1 MLGRSAVSAILTLL
15 AHAFHSSLAPARQGF
30 SLRSA
35 QEDFTEWKMTLMQ
48 VGLDDKYRV
57 DAKRIYLSGVQ
68 ALARLP
74 MLQRERDRAAG
85 LNTAGFISGYR
96 GSPLGMY
103 DHTLWRAKSFLQAH
117 DIAFV
122 PGLNEDLAATAVW
135 GSQQVG
141 LFPGARVDG
150 VFGIW
155 YGKGPGVDRSVDAL
169 KHANSAGTSQHGGV
183 LALAGD
189 DHGCQS
195 STLAHQSEQVFAA
208 ALIPII
214 NPATLQDYLDLGI
227 YGFALSRYSGCW
239 VGFKAIGETVESSA
253 SIYSDHARVEIVLPT
268 DFEMPPGGLN
278 IRWPD
283 PPLEAEKRLFGPK
296 MAAIGAF
303 ARANK
308 LDRIVLDGKP
318 ARLGIIAT
326 GKAYLDLRQALADLG
341 ISDRDAEALGLRIYK
356 VALTWPL
363 EEHGAKRFAEGLQD
377 VLVVEEKRGFI
388 EDQLKRILYN
398 VDAWKRPSVVG
409 KLDEDGAPLLPSEG
423 ELTPTIVASALV
435 ARLRRL
441 GHQSPALEQRLAR
454 LEAFERPAEGHAPIS
469 LQRTPYFCSGCPHNT
484 STKLPEGSRAMA
496 GIGCHGMALYVPAR
510 RTATITHMGAE
521 GANWIGQAPF
531 TSEQHIFQNL
541 GDGTYTH
548 SGLLALRAA
557 AASGVNITYKIL
569 YNDAVAMTGG
579 QPAEG
584 SFTVAQI
591 AHQVW
596 AEGTKR
602 LAVVSDDPGKYPKN
616 YFPAGVTV
624 HHRREMDQVQRQL
637 RDIKGLTALIYDQ
650 TCAAEKR
657 RRRKRG
663 LYPDPPKRVFI
674 NDLVCEGCGDCSQ
687 TSNCVSVQPLETEF
701 GRKRQIDQSNCNKDY
716 SCVDGF
722 CPSFVTV
729 HGGKPKRL
737 ENTAVDS
744 GQLFADLPLPTLPQ
758 LDVPYNILVTGIGGT
773 GVITIGALLGMAAH
787 LDGRGCSALDFT
799 GLAQKNGAVMSHVR
813 IAAKPEDIASV
824 RITSGG
830 ADLILG
836 CDIVVAASETA
847 LNRVDRGATRAF
859 VNADLQPTASF
870 VQNPD
875 LDFEMG
881 AMQTTLRDAI
891 GERNLEIIDA
901 TAIAATL
908 MGDSIATNS
917 FMLGFAFQKG
927 AVPLS
932 LEALLRAIE
941 INGAAIEMNK
951 QAFTWGRLA
960 AHDISRVRSVTQFKA
975 RAASPTRAL
984 DEIINLRAKFLSDYQ
999 DQAYADRYLAAV
1011 DKVRK
1016 AETAASLSSSELSEA
1031 VAKNLF
1037 KLMAY
1042 KDEYEVARLYT
1053 DGSFAKKLSEKFDG
1067 EFSLKFY
1074 LAAPIFA
1081 RRDKA
1086 TGRLQKKEF
1095 GGWMIHAFRLLA
1107 RLKGLRGTPY
1117 DPFGRTTERKAERKL
1132 IEDYLA
1138 MIEQRMAVMKA
1149 EQIPLLSRLARIPET
1164 IRGYG
1169 HIKEENITKAKAEKT
1184 RLEAELDNSRFAAAA
1199 E

>member
-1 MLGRSAVSAILTLL
+1 
-15 AHAFHSSLAPARQGF
+15 
-30 SLRSA
+30 
-35 QEDFTEWKMTLMQ
+35 MTLMQ
-48 VGLDDKYRV
+48 VGLDDKYRL

-68 ALARLP
+68 ALVRLP

-85 LNTAGFISGYR
+85 LNTGGFISGYR

-103 DHTLWRAKSFLQAH
+103 DHTLWRAKSFLQSQ
-117 DIAFV
+117 DIAFF

-141 LFPGARVDG
+141 LFPGAKVDG

-169 KHANSAGTSQHGGV
+169 KHANSAGSSRHGGV

-208 ALIPII
+208 ALMPII
-214 NPATLQDYLDLGI
+214 NPSTLQEYIDLGL

-239 VGFKAIGETVESSA
+239 IGFKAIGETVESSA
-253 SIYSDHARVEIVLPT
+253 SIYSDPDRVKVIIPD

-296 MAAIGAF
+296 MEAVAAF
-303 ARANK
+303 ARANQ

-318 ARLGIIAT
+318 ARLGIIT
-326 GKAYLDLRQALADLG
+326 SGKAYLDLRQALADLG

-363 EEHGAKRFAEGLQD
+363 EESGARRFAEGLQD

-388 EDQLKRILYN
+388 EDQLMRILYN
-398 VDAWKRPSVVG
+398 VDASKRPSVVG
-409 KLDEDGAPLLPSEG
+409 KRDESGARLLPSEG
-423 ELTPTIVASALV
+423 ELNPTVVAAALV

-454 LEAFERPAEGHAPIS
+454 LEAFDQPATGQAAIT
-469 LQRTPYFCSGCPHNT
+469 LQRTPFFCSGCPHNT

-496 GIGCHGMALYVPAR
+496 GIGCHGMALSIPSR

-557 AASGVNITYKIL
+557 ATSGVNITYKIL

-584 SFTVAQI
+584 GFTVSQI
-591 AHQVW
+591 AHQVA

-602 LAVVSDDPGKYPKN
+602 LAIVSDDPGKYPAN
-616 YFPAGVTV
+616 YFPAGATV
-624 HHRREMDQVQRQL
+624 HHRRDMDALQREL
-637 RDIKGLTALIYDQ
+637 REVTGLSVLIYDQ

-687 TSNCVSVQPLETEF
+687 TSNCVSVQPLDTEF

-716 SCVDGF
+716 SCVEGF

-729 HGGKPKRL
+729 HGGSLKRL
-737 ENTAVDS
+737 KNSAVDS
-744 GQLFADLPLPTLPQ
+744 GQLFADLPLPAAPN
-758 LDVPYNILVTGIGGT
+758 LDKPYNILVTGIGGT
-773 GVITIGALLGMAAH
+773 GVITVGALLGMAAH
-787 LDGRGCSALDFT
+787 VDGKGCSALDFT
-799 GLAQKNGAVMSHVR
+799 GLSQKNGAVMSHVR
-813 IAAKPEDIASV
+813 IAARPEDLSTV
-824 RITSGG
+824 RITNGG

-836 CDIVVAASETA
+836 CDMVVSAGPTA
-847 LNRVDRGATRAF
+847 LSRVDRGVTRAF

-875 LDFEMG
+875 IDFELG

-901 TAIAATL
+901 TGIAATL
-908 MGDSIATNS
+908 MGDSIATNP

-927 AVPLS
+927 AIPLS
-932 LEALLRAIE
+932 LDALLRAIE

-960 AHDISRVRSVTQFKA
+960 AHDMSRIRSVLQFRA
-975 RAASPTRAL
+975 RAGAPAKTL
-984 DEIINLRAKFLSDYQ
+984 DEQIALRAEFLTGYQ
-999 DQAYADRYLAAV
+999 DKAYADRYLAGV

-1016 AETAASLSSSELSEA
+1016 AESAAAPASTELTEA

-1053 DGSFAKKLSEKFDG
+1053 DGSFAKKISDKFDG
-1067 EFSLKFY
+1067 DFTLKFY
-1074 LAAPIFA
+1074 LAPPVFA
-1081 RRDKA
+1081 QRDKS
-1086 TGRLQKKEF
+1086 GRLMKKEY
-1095 GGWMIHAFRLLA
+1095 GGWMLRAFGVLA
-1107 RLKGLRGTPY
+1107 KLKILRGTAF
-1117 DPFGRTTERKAERKL
+1117 DPFGRTGERRAERKL
-1132 IEDYLA
+1132 VEDYFA
-1138 MIEQRMAVMKA
+1138 MIDQRMAALKPA
-1149 EQIPLLSRLARIPET
+1149 QIPLLAKIARIPET

-1169 HIKEENITKAKAEKT
+1169 HIKEENIRKAAAEKA
-1184 RLEAELDNSRFAAAA
+1184 RLEADLENARFAAAA

>member
-1 MLGRSAVSAILTLL
+1 
-15 AHAFHSSLAPARQGF
+15 
-30 SLRSA
+30 
-35 QEDFTEWKMTLMQ
+35 MTLMQ
-48 VGLDDKYRV
+48 VGLDDKYRL
-57 DAKRIYLSGVQ
+57 DAKRIYLSGIQ
-68 ALARLP
+68 ALVRLP
-74 MLQRERDRAAG
+74 LLQRERDRRQN

-103 DHTLWRAKSFLQAH
+103 DHALWRAKSFLQAH

-141 LFPGARVDG
+141 LFPGAKVDG

-169 KHANSAGTSQHGGV
+169 KHANSAGSSRHGGV

-208 ALIPII
+208 ALMPIL
-214 NPATLQDYLDLGI
+214 NPATLQDYLDLGL

-253 SIYSDHARVEIVLPT
+253 SIYSDPSRVEVVRPT
-268 DFEMPPGGLN
+268 DFEMPPDGLN

-283 PPLEAEKRLFGPK
+283 PPMEQERRLFGPK
-296 MAAIGAF
+296 MEAVKAF
-303 ARANK
+303 VRANQ
-308 LDRIVLDGKP
+308 LDRIVLDAKP
-318 ARLGIIAT
+318 ARLGIVAT
-326 GKAYLDLRQALADLG
+326 GKAYLDLRQAMADLG
-341 ISDRDAEALGLRIYK
+341 ITDRDAKALGLRIYK

-363 EEHGAKRFAEGLQD
+363 EEVGAKRFAEGLQD

-388 EDQLKRILYN
+388 EDQLMRILYN
-398 VDAWKRPSVVG
+398 VDAWNRPSVVG
-409 KLDEDGAPLLPSEG
+409 KRDESGAPLLPSEG
-423 ELTPTIVASALV
+423 ELTPTMVASALV

-441 GHQSPALEQRLAR
+441 GHQTPVLEQRLAR
-454 LEAFERPAEGHAPIS
+454 LEAFEHPANASAPIA
-469 LQRTPYFCSGCPHNT
+469 LQRSPFFCSGCPHNT
-484 STKLPEGSRAMA
+484 STKLPDGSRAMA
-496 GIGCHGMALYVPAR
+496 GIGCHGMALYVPSR
-510 RTATITHMGAE
+510 RTATITQMGGE

-531 TSEQHIFQNL
+531 TSEDHIFQNL

-557 AASGVNITYKIL
+557 SASGVNITYKIL

-584 SFTVAQI
+584 SFTVSQI

-602 LAVVSDDPGKYPKN
+602 LAIVSDDPGKYPKN
-616 YFPAGVTV
+616 YFPQGASV
-624 HHRREMDQVQRQL
+624 HHRREMDQLQREL
-637 RDIKGLTALIYDQ
+637 REVKGLSVLIYDQ

-687 TSNCVSVQPLETEF
+687 TSNCVSVQPLDTEF

-729 HGGKPKRL
+729 HGGALRRPK
-737 ENTAVDS
+737 TGSVDS
-744 GQLFADLPLPTLPQ
+744 TQPFADLPLPPTRQ
-758 LDVPYNILVTGIGGT
+758 LDAPYNILVTGIGGT

-813 IAAKPEDIASV
+813 IARAPEDISTV
-824 RITSGG
+824 RIASGG

-836 CDIVVAASETA
+836 CDIVVSAGTTA
-847 LNRVDRGATRAF
+847 LSRVERGVTRAF

-870 VQNPD
+870 VMNPD
-875 LDFEMG
+875 IDFEIN
-881 AMQTTLRDAI
+881 AMQSALVDAI
-891 GERNLEIIDA
+891 GDNNLDIIDA
-901 TAIAATL
+901 TGIATIL

-917 FMLGFAFQKG
+917 FMLGYAFQKG
-927 AVPLS
+927 TIPLS
-932 LEALLRAIE
+932 QEAILRAIE

-951 QAFTWGRLA
+951 QAFGWGRLA
-960 AHDISRVRSVTQFKA
+960 AHDISRVRSVTQFRS
-975 RAASPTRAL
+975 RAVTTTRTL
-984 DEIINLRAKFLSDYQ
+984 DETITYRARFLAGYQ
-999 DQAYADRYLAAV
+999 DAAYADRYLATVA
-1011 DKVRK
+1011 KVRK
-1016 AETAASLSSSELSEA
+1016 AEAAAAPSSTELTEA

-1042 KDEYEVARLYT
+1042 KDEYEVARLYA
-1053 DGSFAKKLSEKFDG
+1053 DDSFAKKLG
-1067 EFSLKFY
+1067 ERFEGDFRLKFH
-1074 LAAPIFA
+1074 LAPPIFA

-1086 TGRLQKKEF
+1086 TGHLLKKEF
-1095 GGWMIHAFRLLA
+1095 GDWMMPAFRLLA
-1107 RLKGLRGTPY
+1107 KLRFLRGTAW
-1117 DPFGRTTERKAERKL
+1117 DPFGRSAERKAERRL
-1132 IEDYLA
+1132 IEDYRA
-1138 MIEQRMAVMKA
+1138 MIEPRIASLTA
-1149 EQIPLLSRLARIPET
+1149 EQIPHLARLARLPEM

-1169 HIKEENITKAKAEKT
+1169 HIKEASIAKAAAEKA
-1184 RLEAELDNSRFAAAA
+1184 RLEAEVDNNRFAAAA

>member
-1 MLGRSAVSAILTLL
+1 LTLP
-15 AHAFHSSLAPARQGF
+15 AHAFPLARRIDPPGQIAESSAKKTLGANN
-30 SLRSA
+30 
-35 QEDFTEWKMTLMQ
+35 MTLMQ
-48 VGLDDKYRV
+48 VGLDDKYRL

-68 ALARLP
+68 ALVRLP

-103 DHTLWRAKSFLQAH
+103 DHTLWRAKSFLQSQ

-141 LFPGARVDG
+141 LFPGAKVDG

-155 YGKGPGVDRSVDAL
+155 YGKGPGVDRSVDVL
-169 KHANSAGTSQHGGV
+169 KHANSAGSSKNGGV

-208 ALIPII
+208 ALMPIV
-214 NPATLQDYLDLGI
+214 NPSTLQEYLDLGI
-227 YGFALSRYSGCW
+227 LGFALSRYSGCW

-253 SIYSDHARVEIVLPT
+253 SIYSDPSRVQVVIPT

-296 MAAIGAF
+296 MEAVKAF
-303 ARANK
+303 VRANQF
-308 LDRIVLDGKP
+308 DRIVLDGKP

-326 GKAYLDLRQALADLG
+326 GKAYLDLRQAMADLG

-363 EEHGAKRFAEGLQD
+363 EETGARRFAEGLQD

-388 EDQLKRILYN
+388 EDQLMRILYN
-398 VDAWKRPSVVG
+398 VDASKRPTIVG
-409 KLDEDGAPLLPSEG
+409 KRDETGALLLPSEG
-423 ELTPTIVASALV
+423 ELNPTVVASALV

-441 GHQSPALEQRLAR
+441 GHQSPVLEQRLAR
-454 LEAFERPAEGHAPIS
+454 LIAFDQPATGHAPIT
-469 LQRTPYFCSGCPHNT
+469 LQRTPFFCSGCPHNT

-496 GIGCHGMALYVPAR
+496 GIGCHGMALYIPAR
-510 RTATITHMGAE
+510 RTTTITHMGGE

-531 TSEQHIFQNL
+531 TTEQHVFQNL

-557 AASGVNITYKIL
+557 GASGVNITYKIL

-591 AHQVW
+591 AHQVA

-602 LAVVSDDPGKYPKN
+602 LAIVSDDPDKYPAN
-616 YFPAGVTV
+616 YFPAGATV
-624 HHRREMDQVQRQL
+624 HHRRDMDALQREL
-637 RDIKGLTALIYDQ
+637 REVKGLSVLIYDQ

-687 TSNCVSVQPLETEF
+687 TSNCVSVQPLDTEF
-701 GRKRQIDQSNCNKDY
+701 GRKRHIDQSNCNKDY
-716 SCVDGF
+716 SCVEGF

-729 HGGKPKRL
+729 HGGSLKRL
-737 ENTAVDS
+737 KNAAMDS
-744 GQLFADLPLPTLPQ
+744 GQLFADLPLPTPPA
-758 LDVPYNILVTGIGGT
+758 LDKPYNILVTGIGGT
-773 GVITIGALLGMAAH
+773 GVITVGALLGMAAH
-787 LDGRGCSALDFT
+787 VDGKGCSALDFT
-799 GLAQKNGAVMSHVR
+799 GLSQKNGAVMSHVR
-813 IAAKPEDIASV
+813 LAAKAEELTTV
-824 RITSGG
+824 RITNGG

-836 CDIVVAASETA
+836 CDMVVSAGTTA
-847 LNRVDRGATRAF
+847 LSRVDRGTTKAF

-875 LDFEMG
+875 IDFELG
-881 AMQTTLRDAI
+881 AMQTALRDAI
-891 GERNLEIIDA
+891 GERNLDIIDA
-901 TAIAATL
+901 TGIASTL
-908 MGDSIATNS
+908 MGDSIATNP

-927 AVPLS
+927 TIPLS
-932 LEALLRAIE
+932 LESLLRAIE
-941 INGAAIEMNK
+941 INGAAVEMNK

-960 AHDISRVRSVTQFKA
+960 AHDMSRVRSVIQFKS
-975 RAASPTRAL
+975 RAGAPVKSL
-984 DEIINLRAKFLSDYQ
+984 DEQIALRADFLTDYQ
-999 DQAYADRYLAAV
+999 DKAYADRYRAAV

-1016 AETAASLSSSELSEA
+1016 AEAAAAPASTELTEA

-1053 DGSFAKKLSEKFDG
+1053 DGSFGKKLSDKFDG
-1067 EFSLKFY
+1067 DYKIKFY
-1074 LAAPIFA
+1074 LAPPIFA
-1081 RRDKA
+1081 KRDKS
-1086 TGRLQKKEF
+1086 GRLMKKEF
-1095 GGWMIHAFRLLA
+1095 GGWMLGAFGWLA
-1107 RLKGLRGTPY
+1107 KLKFLRGTSF
-1117 DPFGRTTERKAERKL
+1117 DPFGRTTERKMERQL
-1132 IEDYLA
+1132 VEDYFA
-1138 MIEQRMAVMKA
+1138 MIEQRTASVKP
-1149 EQIPLLSRLARIPET
+1149 EQIPLLAKLARLPEM

-1169 HIKEENITKAKAEKT
+1169 HIKEDNIKKVAAERA
-1184 RLEAELDNSRFAAAA
+1184 RLEAEIENSRFAAAA

>member
-1 MLGRSAVSAILTLL
+1 MTLL
-15 AHAFHSSLAPARQGF
+15 
-30 SLRSA
+30 
-35 QEDFTEWKMTLMQ
+35 Q
-48 VGLDDKYRV
+48 VELEDKYRLE
-57 DAKRIYLSGVQ
+57 AKRIYLSGVQ
-68 ALARLP
+68 ALVRLP
-74 MLQRERDRAAG
+74 MLQREIDRAAG

-103 DHTLWRAKSFLQAH
+103 DHALWRAKSHLKAH

-141 LFPGARVDG
+141 LFPGAKVDG

-155 YGKGPGVDRSVDAL
+155 YGKGPGLDRSVDAL
-169 KHANSAGTSQHGGV
+169 KHANSAGTSRHGGV

-208 ALIPII
+208 ALMPII
-214 NPATLQDYLDLGI
+214 NPATLQDYLDLGL

-253 SIYSDHARVEIVLPT
+253 SVYSDSARVQIVLPS

-283 PPLEAEKRLFGPK
+283 PPMEQEKRLFGPK
-296 MAAIGAF
+296 MEAVGAF
-303 ARANK
+303 VRANK
-308 LDRIVLDGKP
+308 LDKIVLDGKP
-318 ARLGIIAT
+318 ARLGIITT

-341 ISDRDAEALGLRIYK
+341 ITDRDAQALGLRIYK

-363 EEHGAKRFAEGLQD
+363 EEEGAKRFAEGLQD

-398 VDAWKRPSVVG
+398 MDAWNRPAVVG
-409 KLDEDGAPLLPSEG
+409 KRDEAGKVLLPSEG

-441 GHQSPALEQRLAR
+441 GHHSPVPEQRLAR
-454 LEAFERPAEGHAPIS
+454 LEAFERPAPAQAPIT
-469 LQRTPYFCSGCPHNT
+469 LQRTPFFCSGCPHNT
-484 STKLPEGSRAMA
+484 STKIPEGSRAMA
-496 GIGCHGMALYVPAR
+496 GIGCHGMALNVPAR
-510 RTATITHMGAE
+510 RTATITHMGGE

-584 SFTVAQI
+584 SFTVSQI

-596 AEGTKR
+596 AEGVKR
-602 LAVVSDDPGKYPKN
+602 LAIVSDAPGKYPPSG
-616 YFPAGVTV
+616 YFPPGTTV
-624 HHRREMDQVQRQL
+624 HHRREMDQVQREL
-637 RDIKGLTALIYDQ
+637 REIKGLTVLIYDQ

-687 TSNCVSVQPLETEF
+687 ASNCVSVQPLDTEF
-701 GRKRQIDQSNCNKDY
+701 GRKRQIDQSNCNKDF
-716 SCVDGF
+716 SCIEGF

-729 HGGKPKRL
+729 HGGKLKRI
-737 ENTAVDS
+737 ESSAIDS
-744 GQLFADLPLPTLPQ
+744 GQLFADLPLPVTPK
-758 LDVPYNILVTGIGGT
+758 LDAPYNILVTGIGGT

-787 LDGRGCSALDFT
+787 VDGRGCSALDFT
-799 GLAQKNGAVMSHVR
+799 GLSQKNGAVMSHVR
-813 IAAKPEDIASV
+813 IAPKPEDIAAV
-824 RITSGG
+824 RITTGG

-836 CDIVVAASETA
+836 CDIVVSTSASA
-847 LNRVDRGATRAF
+847 LSRVERGATRAF

-891 GERNLEIIDA
+891 GERNLDIIDA
-901 TAIAATL
+901 TGIASTL

-927 AVPLS
+927 AIPLS
-932 LEALLRAIE
+932 LDAILRAIE
-941 INGAAIEMNK
+941 INGAAVEMNK

-960 AHDISRVRSVTQFKA
+960 AHDMARVRSVIQFRN
-975 RAASPTRAL
+975 RAAQPTRTL
-984 DEIINLRAKFLSDYQ
+984 DDIIDVRARFLTDYQ
-999 DQAYADRYLAAV
+999 DKAYAARYLAAL

-1016 AETAASLSSSELSEA
+1016 AEAAASPASTELTEA

-1042 KDEYEVARLYT
+1042 KDEYEVARLYS

-1067 EFSLKFY
+1067 DYQLKFY
-1074 LAAPIFA
+1074 LAPPIFA

-1086 TGRLQKKEF
+1086 TGHLQKKEF
-1095 GGWMIHAFRLLA
+1095 GGWTIHAFRLLA
-1107 RLKGLRGTPY
+1107 RLKFLRGTAF
-1117 DPFGRTTERKAERKL
+1117 DPFGRTAERKAERKL

-1138 MIEQRMAVMKA
+1138 MLDERIADLRPER
-1149 EQIPLLSRLARIPET
+1149 IPLLIKLARIPET

-1169 HIKEENITKAKAEKT
+1169 HIKEASLVKAMAEKA
-1184 RLEAELDNSRFAAAA
+1184 RLEAELENTRFAAAA

>member
-1 MLGRSAVSAILTLL
+1 
-15 AHAFHSSLAPARQGF
+15 
-30 SLRSA
+30 
-35 QEDFTEWKMTLMQ
+35 MTLMQ
-48 VGLDDKYRV
+48 VGLDDKYRFE
-57 DAKRIYLSGVQ
+57 AKRIYLSGVQ
-68 ALARLP
+68 ALVRLP

-103 DHTLWRAKSFLQAH
+103 DHTLWRAKSFLAEH

-141 LFPGARVDG
+141 LFPGAKVDG

-155 YGKGPGVDRSVDAL
+155 YGKGPGVDRSTDVL
-169 KHANSAGTSQHGGV
+169 KHANSAGSSRNGGV

-208 ALIPII
+208 ALMPII
-214 NPATLQDYLDLGI
+214 NPSTLQEYVDLGL

-253 SIYSDHARVEIVLPT
+253 SIYADPDRVKIVLPT
-268 DFEMPPGGLN
+268 DFEMPPDGLN

-296 MAAIGAF
+296 IEAVKAF
-303 ARANK
+303 VRANR

-326 GKAYLDLRQALADLG
+326 GKAYLDLRQAMADLG

-363 EEHGAKRFAEGLQD
+363 EEVGAKRFAEGLQD

-388 EDQLKRILYN
+388 EDQLMRILYN
-398 VDAWKRPSVVG
+398 VDAWNRPSVVG
-409 KLDEDGAPLLPSEG
+409 KRDESGAPLLPSEG
-423 ELTPTIVASALV
+423 ELNPTVVASALV

-441 GHQSPALEQRLAR
+441 GHQSPLLEQRLAR
-454 LEAFERPAEGHAPIS
+454 LEAFDQPATGHAPIT
-469 LQRTPYFCSGCPHNT
+469 LQRTPFFCSGCPHNT

-496 GIGCHGMALYVPAR
+496 GIGCHGMVLSIPSR
-510 RTATITHMGAE
+510 RTATITHMGGE

-531 TSEQHIFQNL
+531 TNEAHIFQNL

-584 SFTVAQI
+584 GFTVAQI

-602 LAVVSDDPGKYPKN
+602 LVIVSDDPGKYPAN
-616 YFPAGVTV
+616 YFPPGATI
-624 HHRREMDQVQRQL
+624 HHRRDMDALQREL
-637 RDIKGLTALIYDQ
+637 REIKGLTALIYDQ

-687 TSNCVSVQPLETEF
+687 TSNCVSVQPLDTEF

-716 SCVDGF
+716 SCVEGF

-729 HGGKPKRL
+729 HGGALKRL
-737 ENTAVDS
+737 KNSAVDS
-744 GQLFADLPLPTLPQ
+744 GQLFADLPLPPHLP
-758 LDVPYNILVTGIGGT
+758 LDKPWNILVTGIGGT
-773 GVITIGALLGMAAH
+773 GVITVGALLGMAAH
-787 LDGRGCSALDFT
+787 VDGKGCSALDFT
-799 GLAQKNGAVMSHVR
+799 GLSQKNGAVMSHVR
-813 IAAKPEDIASV
+813 IAAKPEDLSAV
-824 RITSGG
+824 RITNGG

-836 CDIVVAASETA
+836 CDMVVSAGATA
-847 LNRVDRGATRAF
+847 LSRVDRGVTKAF

-875 LDFEMG
+875 IDFELG

-901 TAIAATL
+901 TGIAATL
-908 MGDSIATNS
+908 MGDSIATNP

-927 AVPLS
+927 AIPLS

-960 AHDISRVRSVTQFKA
+960 AHDMSRVRSVIQFKS
-975 RAASPTRAL
+975 RADAPSKNL
-984 DEIINLRAKFLSDYQ
+984 DEQIAIRADYLASYQ
-999 DQAYADRYLAAV
+999 DKAYADRYLTAV
-1011 DKVRK
+1011 EKVRR
-1016 AETAASLSSSELSEA
+1016 AEAAAAPASTELTEA
-1031 VAKNLF
+1031 VVKNLF

-1053 DGSFAKKLSEKFDG
+1053 DGSFAKKLSDKFDG
-1067 EFSLKFY
+1067 DYQLKFH
-1074 LAAPIFA
+1074 LAPPIFA
-1081 RRDKA
+1081 KRDKS
-1086 TGRLQKKEF
+1086 GRLMKKEY
-1095 GGWMIHAFRLLA
+1095 GGWMMSAFKLLS
-1107 RLKGLRGTPY
+1107 RLKFLRGTSF
-1117 DPFGRTTERKAERKL
+1117 DPFGRTEERKMERQL
-1132 IEDYLA
+1132 VEDYFG
-1138 MIEQRMAVMKA
+1138 MIDQRVANLKPA
-1149 EQIPLLSRLARIPET
+1149 QIPLLAKLARLPEM

-1169 HIKEENITKAKAEKT
+1169 HIKDDNIAKAAAEKA
-1184 RLEAELDNSRFAAAA
+1184 RLEADLESSRFAAAA

>member
-1 MLGRSAVSAILTLL
+1 
-15 AHAFHSSLAPARQGF
+15 
-30 SLRSA
+30 
-35 QEDFTEWKMTLMQ
+35 MTLMQ
-48 VGLDDKYRV
+48 VGLDDKYRLE
-57 DAKRIYLSGVQ
+57 AKRIYLSGIQ
-68 ALARLP
+68 ALVRLP
-74 MLQRERDRAAG
+74 ILQRERDRLQN

-103 DHTLWRAKSFLQAH
+103 DHALWRAKSFLQAH

-141 LFPGARVDG
+141 LFPGAKVDG

-169 KHANSAGTSQHGGV
+169 KHANSAGSSRHGGV

-208 ALIPII
+208 ALMPIL
-214 NPATLQDYLDLGI
+214 NPATLQDYLDFGL

-239 VGFKAIGETVESSA
+239 IGFKAIGETVESSA
-253 SIYSDHARVEIVLPT
+253 SILSDPSRVQVVLPT

-283 PPLEAEKRLFGPK
+283 PPMEQERRLFGAK
-296 MAAIGAF
+296 MEAAKAF
-303 ARANK
+303 VRANQ
-308 LDRIVLDGKP
+308 LDRIVLDAKP
-318 ARLGIIAT
+318 ARLGIVAT
-326 GKAYLDLRQALADLG
+326 GKAYLDLRQAMADLG
-341 ISDRDAEALGLRIYK
+341 ITDKDAKALGLRIYK

-363 EEHGAKRFAEGLQD
+363 EEVGAKRFAEGLQD
-377 VLVVEEKRGFI
+377 ILVVEEKRGFV
-388 EDQLKRILYN
+388 EDQLMRILYN
-398 VDAWKRPSVVG
+398 VDAWNRPSVVG
-409 KLDEDGAPLLPSEG
+409 KRDESGAPLLPSEG
-423 ELTPTIVASALV
+423 ELTPTMVASALL

-441 GHQSPALEQRLAR
+441 GLQSPALEQRLAR
-454 LEAFERPAEGHAPIS
+454 LEAFEHPVHAGAPIA
-469 LQRTPYFCSGCPHNT
+469 LQRSPFFCSGCPHNT

-496 GIGCHGMALYVPAR
+496 GIGCHGMALYVPSR
-510 RTATITHMGAE
+510 RTETITQMGGE

-531 TSEQHIFQNL
+531 TSEAHIFQNL

-557 AASGVNITYKIL
+557 SASGVNITYKIL

-584 SFTVAQI
+584 SFTVSQI
-591 AHQVW
+591 AHQVA

-602 LAVVSDDPGKYPKN
+602 LAIVSDDPGKYPANN
-616 YFPAGVTV
+616 YFPPGATV
-624 HHRREMDQVQRQL
+624 HHRREMDQLQREL
-637 RDIKGLTALIYDQ
+637 REVKGLTVLIYDQ

-687 TSNCVSVQPLETEF
+687 TSNRVSVQPLDTEF

-729 HGGKPKRL
+729 HGGTPKRAKTSAL
-737 ENTAVDS
+737 DS
-744 GQLFADLPLPTLPQ
+744 GQLFADLPLPAARQ
-758 LDVPYNILVTGIGGT
+758 LDAPYNILVTGIGGT

-787 LDGRGCSALDFT
+787 VDGRSCSALDFT

-813 IAAKPEDIASV
+813 IAPSPEDIASV
-824 RITSGG
+824 RIATGG

-836 CDIVVAASETA
+836 CDIVVSAGTTA
-847 LNRVDRGATRAF
+847 LSRVERGVTKAF

-870 VQNPD
+870 VMNPD
-875 LDFEMG
+875 IDFEMN
-881 AMQTTLRDAI
+881 AMQSALREAI
-891 GERNLEIIDA
+891 GDNNLDIIDA
-901 TAIAATL
+901 TGMATIL

-917 FMLGFAFQKG
+917 FMLGYAFQKG
-927 AVPLS
+927 AIPLS
-932 LEALLRAIE
+932 LEAILRAIE
-941 INGAAIEMNK
+941 INGAAVEMNK
-951 QAFTWGRLA
+951 QAFGWGRLA
-960 AHDISRVRSVTQFKA
+960 AHDISRVRSVTQFRS
-975 RAASPTRAL
+975 RATATTRTL
-984 DEIINLRAKFLSDYQ
+984 DETIDYRAKFLASYQ
-999 DQAYADRYLAAV
+999 DKAYAEHYLATVA
-1011 DKVRK
+1011 KVRK
-1016 AETAASLSSSELSEA
+1016 AETAVAPSSTELTEA

-1042 KDEYEVARLYT
+1042 KDEYEVARLYA
-1053 DGSFAKKLSEKFDG
+1053 DDAFANKLGEKFEGD
-1067 EFSLKFY
+1067 FRLKFH
-1074 LAAPIFA
+1074 LAPPIFA

-1086 TGRLQKKEF
+1086 TGHLLKQEF
-1095 GGWMIHAFRLLA
+1095 GGWMMPAFRLLA
-1107 RLKGLRGTPY
+1107 KLKFLRGTGY
-1117 DPFGRTTERKAERKL
+1117 DPFGRTAERKAERKL
-1132 IEDYLA
+1132 IEDYLG
-1138 MIEQRMAVMKA
+1138 MIEQRTADLKA
-1149 EQIPLLSRLARIPET
+1149 EQIPLLARLSRLPET

-1169 HIKEENITKAKAEKT
+1169 HIKDESIARAAAEKA
-1184 RLEAELDNSRFAAAA
+1184 RLEAELENNRFAAAA

>member
-1 MLGRSAVSAILTLL
+1 MTLL
-15 AHAFHSSLAPARQGF
+15 
-30 SLRSA
+30 
-35 QEDFTEWKMTLMQ
+35 Q
-48 VGLDDKYRV
+48 VGLDDKYRFE
-57 DAKRIYLSGVQ
+57 AKRIYLSGVQ

-103 DHTLWRAKSFLQAH
+103 DHTLWRAKSFLQSQ
-117 DIAFV
+117 DITFV
-122 PGLNEDLAATAVW
+122 SGLNEDLAATAVW

-141 LFPGARVDG
+141 MFPGAKVDG

-169 KHANSAGTSQHGGV
+169 KHANSAGTSRNGGV

-208 ALIPII
+208 ALIPVI
-214 NPATLQDYLDLGI
+214 NPSTLQEYLDLGLL
-227 YGFALSRYSGCW
+227 GFALSRYSGCW

-253 SIYSDHARVEIVLPT
+253 SIYSDPSRVRIVLPT

-283 PPLEAEKRLFGPK
+283 PPLEAEKRLGLK
-296 MAAIGAF
+296 LDAVKAF
-303 ARANK
+303 ARANA

-318 ARLGIIAT
+318 ARLGIITT
-326 GKAYLDLRQALADLG
+326 GKAYLDLKQAMADLG
-341 ISDRDAEALGLRIYK
+341 ISDRDAEQLGLRIYK

-363 EEHGAKRFAEGLQD
+363 EEHGARRFAEGLQD

-409 KLDEDGAPLLPSEG
+409 KLYKSGAPLLPSEG
-423 ELTPTIVASALV
+423 ELTPTVVASALV

-441 GHQSPALEQRLAR
+441 GHHSPALEQRLAR

-510 RTATITHMGAE
+510 RTATITHMGGE
-521 GANWIGQAPF
+521 GANWIGQAPV

-557 AASGVNITYKIL
+557 ATSGVNITYKIL

-584 SFTVAQI
+584 GFTVSQI
-591 AHQVW
+591 AHQVA

-602 LAVVSDDPGKYPKN
+602 LAIVSDDPAKYPAN
-616 YFPAGVTV
+616 YFPPGATV
-624 HHRREMDQVQRQL
+624 HHRRDMDELQREL
-637 RDIKGLTALIYDQ
+637 RDVKGLSVLIYDQ

-674 NDLVCEGCGDCSQ
+674 NELVCEGCGDCSQ
-687 TSNCVSVQPLETEF
+687 ASNCVSVQPLDTEF

-716 SCVDGF
+716 SCVEGF

-729 HGGKPKRL
+729 HGGSLKRL
-737 ENTAVDS
+737 KSSAVDS
-744 GQLFADLPLPTLPQ
+744 GQLFADLPLPSAPG
-758 LDVPYNILVTGIGGT
+758 LDKPYNILVTGIGGT
-773 GVITIGALLGMAAH
+773 GVITVGALLGMAAH
-787 LDGRGCSALDFT
+787 VDGKGCSALDFT
-799 GLAQKNGAVMSHVR
+799 GLSQKNGAVMSHVR
-813 IAAKPEDIASV
+813 IAARPEDLSTV
-824 RITSGG
+824 RIANGG

-836 CDIVVAASETA
+836 CDMVVSAGAVA
-847 LNRVDRGATRAF
+847 LARVDRGVTKAF

-875 LDFEMG
+875 IDFELG

-901 TAIAATL
+901 TGIAATL
-908 MGDSIATNS
+908 MGDSIATNA

-927 AVPLS
+927 AIPLS

-960 AHDISRVRSVTQFKA
+960 AHDMSRIRSVLQFKS
-975 RAASPTRAL
+975 RAAAPTKTL
-984 DEIINLRAKFLSDYQ
+984 DEQIALRADFLTGYQ
-999 DQAYADRYLAAV
+999 DKAYADRYRAAI

-1016 AETAASLSSSELSEA
+1016 AETAAVPVSTELTEA

-1067 EFSLKFY
+1067 DFKLKFY
-1074 LAAPIFA
+1074 LAPPIFA
-1081 RRDKA
+1081 KRDKS
-1086 TGRLQKKEF
+1086 GRPMKKEY
-1095 GGWMIHAFRLLA
+1095 GGWMLHAFRLLA
-1107 RLKGLRGTPY
+1107 RLKFLRGTTF
-1117 DPFGRTTERKAERKL
+1117 DPFGRTAERRAERKL
-1132 IEDYLA
+1132 VEDYFA
-1138 MIEQRMAVMKA
+1138 MLDQRTAVLTA
-1149 EQIPLLSRLARIPET
+1149 AQLPLLTKLARLP
-1164 IRGYG
+1164 
-1169 HIKEENITKAKAEKT
+1169 
-1184 RLEAELDNSRFAAAA
+1184 
-1199 E
+1199 

>member
-1 MLGRSAVSAILTLL
+1 
-15 AHAFHSSLAPARQGF
+15 
-30 SLRSA
+30 
-35 QEDFTEWKMTLMQ
+35 MTLMQ
-48 VGLDDKYRV
+48 IGLDDKYRL
-57 DAKRIYLSGVQ
+57 DTKRIYLSGIQ
-68 ALARLP
+68 ALVRLP
-74 MLQRERDRAAG
+74 MLQRERDRAQN

-103 DHTLWRAKSFLQAH
+103 DSALWRAKSFLQSH

-141 LFPGARVDG
+141 LFPGAKVDG

-169 KHANSAGTSQHGGV
+169 KHANSAGSARNGGV

-208 ALIPII
+208 ALMPIL
-214 NPATLQDYLDLGI
+214 NPATLQDYLDLGL
-227 YGFALSRYSGCW
+227 YGFALSRFSGCW
-239 VGFKAIGETVESSA
+239 VGFKAISETVESSA
-253 SIYSDHARVEIVLPT
+253 SIYSDPSRVQVVLPS
-268 DFEMPPGGLN
+268 DFAMPPGGLS

-283 PPLEAEKRLFGPK
+283 PPLEQERRLHGPK
-296 MAAIGAF
+296 MDAIAAF
-303 ARANK
+303 ARANQ
-308 LDRIVLDGKP
+308 LDRIVLDSKP
-318 ARLGIIAT
+318 ARLGIVAT

-341 ISDRDAEALGLRIYK
+341 ITERDAQQLGLRIYK

-363 EEHGAKRFAEGLQD
+363 EESGARRFAEGLQD
-377 VLVVEEKRGFI
+377 VLVVEEKRGFV
-388 EDQLKRILYN
+388 EDQLVRILYN
-398 VDAWKRPSVVG
+398 MDASKRPSVVG
-409 KLDEDGAPLLPSEG
+409 KRDEAGATLLPSEG
-423 ELTPTIVASALV
+423 ELTPTMVAAALV
-435 ARLRRL
+435 SRLRRL
-441 GHQSPALEQRLAR
+441 GHQSPGLEQRLAR
-454 LEAFERPAEGHAPIS
+454 LEAFEHPANAPS
-469 LQRTPYFCSGCPHNT
+469 PMALQRTPYFCSGCPHNT
-484 STKLPEGSRAMA
+484 STKVPEGSRAMA
-496 GIGCHGMALYVPAR
+496 GIGCHGMALSVPSR
-510 RTATITHMGAE
+510 RTATISHMGAE
-521 GANWIGQAPF
+521 GVTWIGQAPF
-531 TSEQHIFQNL
+531 TDEPHIFQNL

-557 AASGVNITYKIL
+557 AAAGVNITYKIL

-584 SFTVAQI
+584 GLTVSQI

-596 AEGTKR
+596 AEGAKR
-602 LAVVSDDPGKYPKN
+602 VAIVSDDPDKYPRKD
-616 YFPAGVTV
+616 YFPRGATV
-624 HHRREMDQVQRQL
+624 HHRRELDRIQREL
-637 RDIKGLTALIYDQ
+637 REVGGLSVLIYDQ

-687 TSNCVSVQPLETEF
+687 ASNCVSVQPLESEF
-701 GRKRQIDQSNCNKDY
+701 GRKRKIDQSNCNKDY
-716 SCVDGF
+716 SCVEGF

-729 HGGKPKRL
+729 HGGTLKKA
-737 ENTAVDS
+737 ETSSVDS
-744 GQLFADLPLPTLPQ
+744 GQLFADLPLPDKRE
-758 LDVPYNILVTGIGGT
+758 LDTPFNILVTGIGGT

-813 IAAKPEDIASV
+813 IARTPEEIATV
-824 RITSGG
+824 RIASGG

-836 CDIVVAASETA
+836 CDIVVSASAVA
-847 LNRVDRGATRAF
+847 LSRVERGVTQAI

-870 VQNPD
+870 VMNPD
-875 LDFEMG
+875 IDFEMN
-881 AMQTTLRDAI
+881 AMQGALREAI
-891 GERNLEIIDA
+891 GERKLDIIDA
-901 TAIAATL
+901 TGIASAL
-908 MGDSIATNS
+908 MGDSIATNA

-927 AVPLS
+927 AIPLS
-932 LEALLRAIE
+932 LEAILRAIE

-951 QAFTWGRLA
+951 QAFSWGRLA
-960 AHDISRVRSVTQFKA
+960 AHDLARARSVTQFRA
-975 RAASPTRAL
+975 RATAPARNLDDAITYRA
-984 DEIINLRAKFLSDYQ
+984 AFLVAYQ
-999 DQAYADRYLAAV
+999 NQVYADRYLAIVSAA
-1011 DKVRK
+1011 RK
-1016 AETAASLSSSELSEA
+1016 AEVTAAPGSNDLTEA

-1053 DGSFAKKLSEKFDG
+1053 DGSFADKLKTQFDG
-1067 EFSLKFY
+1067 DFRVKFN
-1074 LAAPIFA
+1074 LAPPLFA

-1086 TGRLQKKEF
+1086 TGRPRKSEY
-1095 GGWMIHAFRLLA
+1095 GGWAIHLFRILA
-1107 RLKGLRGTPY
+1107 RLKFLRGTAL
-1117 DPFGRTTERKAERKL
+1117 DPFGYAAERKAERQL
-1132 IEDYLA
+1132 IADYEA
-1138 MIEQRMAVMKA
+1138 MLRQRMAA
-1149 EQIPLLSRLARIPET
+1149 LQSRDLPTLIKLARIPEM

-1169 HIKEENITKAKAEKT
+1169 YLKDESIQKAAQQRE
-1184 RLEAELDNSRFAAAA
+1184 RLLAELDNSRFAVAA

>member
-1 MLGRSAVSAILTLL
+1 MTLL
-15 AHAFHSSLAPARQGF
+15 
-30 SLRSA
+30 
-35 QEDFTEWKMTLMQ
+35 Q

-57 DAKRIYLSGVQ
+57 EAKRIYLSGVQ
-68 ALARLP
+68 ALVRLP
-74 MLQRERDRAAG
+74 MLQRECDRLAG
-85 LNTAGFISGYR
+85 LKTAGFISGYR

-103 DHTLWRAKSFLQAH
+103 DHALWRAKSHLEAH

-141 LFPGARVDG
+141 LFQGAKVDG

-155 YGKGPGVDRSVDAL
+155 YGKGPGVDRSADAL
-169 KHANSAGTSQHGGV
+169 KHANAAGSSRHGGV

-195 STLAHQSEQVFAA
+195 STLAHQSEQIFAA
-208 ALIPII
+208 AMMPII
-214 NPATLQDYLDLGI
+214 NPATLQDYLDLGLL
-227 YGFALSRYSGCW
+227 GFALSRFSGCW
-239 VGFKAIGETVESSA
+239 VGFKAISETVESSA
-253 SIYSDHARVEIVLPT
+253 SISSDPSRVQFVLPA

-283 PPLEAEKRLFGPK
+283 PPLEAERRLFGPK
-296 MAAIGAF
+296 MEAVAAF
-303 ARANK
+303 ARANAF
-308 LDRIVLDGKP
+308 DRIVLDGKP

-341 ISDRDAEALGLRIYK
+341 ISDRDAKDLGLRIYK

-363 EEHGAKRFAEGLQD
+363 EEAGAKRFAEGLQD

-388 EDQLKRILYN
+388 EDQLVRILYN
-398 VDAWKRPSVVG
+398 MDAARRPSVVG
-409 KLDEDGAPLLPSEG
+409 KRDETGAPLLPSEG
-423 ELTPTIVASALV
+423 ELNPTIVASALV

-454 LEAFERPAEGHAPIS
+454 LEAFEHPTSTQARVS
-469 LQRTPYFCSGCPHNT
+469 LQRTPFFCSGCPHNT
-484 STKLPEGSRAMA
+484 STKIPDGSRAMA
-496 GIGCHGMALYVPAR
+496 GIGCHGMALSIPSR
-510 RTATITHMGAE
+510 RTATITHMGGE

-531 TSEQHIFQNL
+531 TSEPHVFQNL

-557 AASGVNITYKIL
+557 AVSGVNITYKIL

-584 SFTVAQI
+584 SFNVSQI

-596 AEGTKR
+596 AEGAKR
-602 LAVVSDDPGKYPKN
+602 LAIVSDDPGKYPSDG
-616 YFPAGVTV
+616 YFPVGATI
-624 HHRREMDQVQRQL
+624 HHRRELDQVQREL
-637 RDIKGLTALIYDQ
+637 REVKGLTVLIYDQ

-663 LYPDPPKRVFI
+663 VYPDPPKRVFI
-674 NDLVCEGCGDCSQ
+674 NELVCEGCGDCSAA
-687 TSNCVSVQPLETEF
+687 SNCVSVQPLDTEF

-716 SCVDGF
+716 SCVEGF

-729 HGGKPKRL
+729 HGGTLKRVK
-737 ENTAVDS
+737 TSAVDS
-744 GQLFADLPLPTLPQ
+744 GQLFADLPLPPARA
-758 LDVPYNILVTGIGGT
+758 LDAPYSILVTGIGGT

-787 LDGRGCSALDFT
+787 LDGKGCSALDFT

-813 IAAKPEDIASV
+813 IAPRPDDIATV
-824 RITSGG
+824 RIGNGG

-836 CDIVVAASETA
+836 CDIVVSTSPTA
-847 LNRVDRGATRAF
+847 LSRIERGVTRAF

-875 LDFEMG
+875 IDFQMG
-881 AMQTTLRDAI
+881 AMQTSLRDAV

-901 TAIAATL
+901 TGVASAL
-908 MGDSIATNS
+908 MGDSIATNA
-917 FMLGFAFQKG
+917 FMLGLAFQKG
-927 AVPLS
+927 TIPLS
-932 LEALLRAIE
+932 LEAILRAIE
-941 INGAAIEMNK
+941 INGAAIDMNK

-960 AHDISRVRSVTQFKA
+960 AHDLARVRSVLRFRSRTAIPAK
-975 RAASPTRAL
+975 AL
-984 DEIINLRAKFLSDYQ
+984 DEIITTRARFLEEYQ
-999 DQAYADRYLAAV
+999 DAAYAQRYVAVV
-1011 DKVRK
+1011 DKVRT
-1016 AETAASLSSSELSEA
+1016 AEAGIAPASSELSEA
-1031 VAKNLF
+1031 VARNLF

-1053 DGSFAKKLSEKFDG
+1053 DGSFAERLAEKFEGD
-1067 EFSLKFY
+1067 FSLKFH
-1074 LAAPIFA
+1074 LAPPIFA

-1086 TGRLQKKEF
+1086 TGRLQKREY
-1095 GGWMIHAFRLLA
+1095 GAWMIHAFRWLV
-1107 RLKGLRGTPY
+1107 RLKFLRGTAF
-1117 DPFGRTTERKAERKL
+1117 DPFGYTAERRIERKL
-1132 IEDYLA
+1132 IADYLA
-1138 MIEQRMAVMKA
+1138 TIEQHLAAPRP
-1149 EQIPLLSRLARIPET
+1149 EQLPLLIRLARLPEM

-1169 HIKEENITKAKAEKT
+1169 HVKDESIAKALAGKA
-1184 RLEAELDNSRFAAAA
+1184 RLEAELENSRFEAAA